1 MKPLLTKIFIAL
13 ALLFICLPSQ
23 GQMMYTRK
31 ARLEDFP
38 ARTLKVVAGGQSLL
52 ELCLREEVSSRWRV
66 SPFEFCTADE
76 YRELREDNGYYFLT
90 VGTLDGIAFLSL
102 SKGGRDDESDNL
114 KKPFEVVRIPIAE
127 AAAPS
132 GRALMYMGAFVD
144 ILQNFAGEAVM
155 SEQAAYAGLRFN
167 NRLSLEGRK
176 VLLDPDEADSAYQA
190 GDSGVV
196 TGLVITPSAPGDHC
210 YKMLITPDTHEI
222 LYFSRA
228 RYRDASDGAFT
239 AAEIRQFERRNGII
253 P

>member
-23 GQMMYTRK
+23 GQKMYTRK

-66 SPFEFCTADE
+66 SPF
-76 YRELREDNGYYFLT
+76 YFLT

-190 GDSGVV
+190 GDSGAVA
-196 TGLVITPSAPGDHC
+196 GLVITPSAPGDHC